1 MIIKPSIQWASVS
14 SLTAPYIYW
23 RDVIVILENPTKVF
37 VVDAW
42 RDQLG
47 RYKPPSQLSIF
58 RYSYRIGQVDEENT
72 KYLECIA
79 NTLQTKLRPL
89 IQRKYDCKDVVVML

>member
-1 MIIKPSIQWASVS
+1 MIIRPTIQWSYTP
-14 SLTAPYIYW
+14 SLKAPYIYW
-23 RDVIVILENPTKVF
+23 KDVIVVLENPAKVF

-47 RYKPPSQLSIF
+47 RYKPPSQVSIF
-58 RYSYRIGQVDEENT
+58 KFSYRIGQVDDENT

-79 NTLQTKLRPL
+79 GTLQTKLKPL

>member
-1 MIIKPSIQWASVS
+1 MIIKPSIQWTSVS
-14 SLTAPYIYW
+14 SLIAPYIYW

-37 VVDAW
+37 IVDVW

-89 IQRKYDCKDVVVML
+89 IQRKYECKDVVVML